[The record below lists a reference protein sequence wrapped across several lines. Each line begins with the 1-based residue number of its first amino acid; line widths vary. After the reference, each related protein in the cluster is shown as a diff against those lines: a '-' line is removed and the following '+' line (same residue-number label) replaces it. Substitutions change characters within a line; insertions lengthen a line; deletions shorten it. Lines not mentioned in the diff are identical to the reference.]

1 MKKNIPVNRKS
12 LKNLTLKMRQE
23 NAPSISSAFRAV
35 VKVPGTSA
43 NCGPGFDCL
52 GLATTIYNYM
62 DLTLLRANKII
73 VESKGLGFENIPRGR
88 RNLAW
93 QAVRRLLQEVGREDE
108 FKGAIIRMKNN
119 VPISRGLGSSS
130 TAIVAGL
137 TAANEILGAPF
148 DKNRL
153 LKLATE
159 LEGHPDNV
167 APAIFG
173 GFTVSVMD
181 KGEVQTFSFLPRIK
195 LKLVVAV
202 PDFELSTR
210 LARKVLPKNVSLKDA
225 IFNVSRASML
235 IAALVEGHEELLPL
249 AFDDA
254 LHQPYRK
261 KLVPGMSE
269 VFTAARNAGA
279 LGAAISGAGSCLIA
293 FTTAASG
300 LENKIASAMV
310 ETFKA
315 HDVKS
320 SALILDV
327 DRHGAQILRT

>member
-1 MKKNIPVNRKS
+1 MKKNTPTNRKS
-12 LKNLTLKMRQE
+12 LKNLTLKMRQSY
-23 NAPSISSAFRAV
+23 APSNSSALRAV

-52 GLATTIYNYM
+52 GLATTIYNYL

-73 VESKGLGFENIPRGR
+73 VESRGVGSENIPRGR

-137 TAANEILGAPF
+137 TAANEILGSPF
-148 DKNRL
+148 DRHRL

-167 APAIFG
+167 APALFG

-202 PDFELSTR
+202 PEFELSTR

-225 IFNVSRASML
+225 VFNVSRASML
-235 IAALVEGHEELLPL
+235 IAALVEGREEFLPL

-300 LENKIASAMV
+300 LENKIAAAMV
-310 ETFKA
+310 DTFKA

-327 DRHGAQILRT
+327 DKHGAQIINH

>member
-1 MKKNIPVNRKS
+1 MKNSTDKKNR
-12 LKNLTLKMRQE
+12 
-23 NAPSISSAFRAV
+23 V
-35 VKVPGTSA
+35 VVRVPGTSA
-43 NCGPGFDCL
+43 NCGAGFDCL
-52 GLATTIYNYM
+52 GLATTIYNYL
-62 DLTLLRANKII
+62 DLTLIRGGKVVIEATG
-73 VESKGLGFENIPRGR
+73 EGAENIPRGK

-93 QAVRRLLQEVGREDE
+93 QAVNRLLNEVGRAND

-137 TAANEILGAPF
+137 VAANEIVGAPL
-148 DKNRL
+148 NRQEL
-153 LKLATE
+153 LRLATE

-167 APAIFG
+167 APALFG

-181 KGEVQTFSFLPRIK
+181 KGSVQTFSFLPRVK
-195 LKLVVAV
+195 LKLIVAV

-210 LARKVLPKNVSLKDA
+210 IARKVLPRNVSMQDA

-235 IAALVEGHEELLPL
+235 IAALVEGREDLLPI

-261 KLVPGMSE
+261 KLVPGMSA
-269 VFTAARNAGA
+269 VFEAAKAAGA

-293 FTTAASG
+293 FTTTHSG
-300 LENKIASAMV
+300 LEDKIAAAMV
-310 ETFKA
+310 TAFKVA
-315 HDVKS
+315 GVTSK
-320 SALILDV
+320 ALLLDV
-327 DRHGAQILRT
+327 DKHGAQIIRH

>member
-1 MKKNIPVNRKS
+1 MDNKKN
-12 LKNLTLKMRQE
+12 
-23 NAPSISSAFRAV
+23 RAV
-35 VKVPGTSA
+35 VRVPGTSA

-52 GLATTIYNYM
+52 GLATTIYNYL
-62 DLTLLRANKII
+62 DLTLLKGSKVI
-73 VESKGLGFENIPRGR
+73 VESKGEGADNIPHGK
-88 RNLAW
+88 RNLTW
-93 QAVRRLLQEVGREDE
+93 QAVRRLLQEVHREND

-137 TAANEILGAPF
+137 VAANEILGSPL
-148 DKNRL
+148 NRQEL

-167 APAIFG
+167 APALFG

-181 KGEVQTFSFLPRIK
+181 KGEVQTFSFLPRIR
-195 LKLVVAV
+195 LKLIVAV

-210 LARKVLPKNVSLKDA
+210 LARKVLPKNVSMKNA

-235 IAALVEGHEELLPL
+235 IAALVEGREDLLPL

-254 LHQPYRK
+254 LHQPFRK

-269 VFTAARNAGA
+269 VFGAAKSAGA

-293 FTTAASG
+293 FTTLKSG
-300 LENKIASAMV
+300 LEDKIASAMV
-310 ETFKA
+310 EEFKNHGVA
-315 HDVKS
+315 AK
-320 SALILDV
+320 ALILNI
-327 DRHGAQILRT
+327 DRHGAQIMKR

>member
-1 MKKNIPVNRKS
+1 MDNKKN
-12 LKNLTLKMRQE
+12 
-23 NAPSISSAFRAV
+23 RARV
-35 VKVPGTSA
+35 RVPGTSA

-52 GLATTIYNYM
+52 GLATTIYNYL
-62 DLTLLRANKII
+62 DLTLLKSSKVI
-73 VESKGLGFENIPRGR
+73 VESTGEDADKIPRGR
-88 RNLAW
+88 RNLTW

-137 TAANEILGAPF
+137 TAANEILGSPL
-148 DKNRL
+148 NRHGL

-195 LKLVVAV
+195 LKLIVAV
-202 PDFELSTR
+202 PDFELSTQ
-210 LARKVLPKNVSLKDA
+210 LARKVLPKNVSMKDA

-235 IAALVEGHEELLPL
+235 IAALVEGREDLLPL

-261 KLVPGMSE
+261 KLVPGMTE
-269 VFTAARNAGA
+269 VFEAAKAAGA
-279 LGAAISGAGSCLIA
+279 FGSAISGAGSCLIA
-293 FTTAASG
+293 FTSARTQ
-300 LENKIASAMV
+300 LEEKISSAMV
-310 ETFKA
+310 EAFAA
-315 HDVKS
+315 HNINSK
-320 SALILDV
+320 ALILDV
-327 DRHGAQILRT
+327 DKQSAKIIRR

>member
-1 MKKNIPVNRKS
+1 MDNNKN
-12 LKNLTLKMRQE
+12 
-23 NAPSISSAFRAV
+23 RARV
-35 VKVPGTSA
+35 RVPGTSA

-52 GLATTIYNYM
+52 GLATTIYNYL
-62 DLTLLRANKII
+62 DLTLIKSNKII
-73 VESKGLGFENIPRGR
+73 VESAGEGSENIPRGR
-88 RNLAW
+88 RNLTW
-93 QAVRRLLQEVGREDE
+93 QAVSRLLKEVGKEDE

-137 TAANEILGAPF
+137 VAANEIVGSPL
-148 DKNRL
+148 NRQAL

-173 GFTVSVMD
+173 GFTVSVMN

-195 LKLVVAV
+195 LKLIVAV

-210 LARKVLPKNVSLKDA
+210 LARKVLPRNVSMQDA
-225 IFNVSRASML
+225 IFNISRASML
-235 IAALVEGHEELLPL
+235 IAALVEGREDLLPL

-261 KLVPGMSE
+261 KLVPGMSA
-269 VFTAARNAGA
+269 VFEAAKNAGA

-293 FTTAASG
+293 FTSARSR
-300 LENKIASAMV
+300 LEDKISAAMV
-310 ETFKA
+310 EAFKVA
-315 HDVKS
+315 GVKS
-320 SALILDV
+320 KALVLDV
-327 DRHGAQILRT
+327 DSHGAQVLFSRKIKEQE

>member
-1 MKKNIPVNRKS
+1 MDNKKN
-12 LKNLTLKMRQE
+12 
-23 NAPSISSAFRAV
+23 RAV
-35 VKVPGTSA
+35 VRVPGTSA

-52 GLATTIYNYM
+52 GLATTIYNYL
-62 DLTLLRANKII
+62 DLTLLKGSKVV
-73 VESKGLGFENIPRGR
+73 VESKGEGADNIPRGK
-88 RNLAW
+88 RNLTW
-93 QAVRRLLQEVGREDE
+93 QAVRRLLQEVNREND

-137 TAANEILGAPF
+137 VAANEIIGSPL
-148 DKNRL
+148 NRQEL

-167 APAIFG
+167 APALFG

-181 KGEVQTFSFLPRIK
+181 KGEVQTFSFLPRIR
-195 LKLVVAV
+195 LKLIVAV

-210 LARKVLPKNVSLKDA
+210 LARKVLPKNVSMKNA
-225 IFNVSRASML
+225 IFNISRASML
-235 IAALVEGHEELLPL
+235 IAALVEGREDLLPL

-269 VFTAARNAGA
+269 VFEAAKSAGA

-293 FTTAASG
+293 FTTLKSG
-300 LENKIASAMV
+300 LEDKIAAAMV
-310 ETFKA
+310 EEFKNHGVA
-315 HDVKS
+315 AK
-320 SALILDV
+320 ALILNV
-327 DRHGAQILRT
+327 DRHGAQIMKQ

>member
-1 MKKNIPVNRKS
+1 MDNKKN
-12 LKNLTLKMRQE
+12 
-23 NAPSISSAFRAV
+23 RAV
-35 VKVPGTSA
+35 VRVPGTSA

-52 GLATTIYNYM
+52 GLATTIYNYL
-62 DLTLLRANKII
+62 DLTLLRNSKVI
-73 VESKGLGFENIPRGR
+73 VESSGEGSESIPHGR
-88 RNLAW
+88 KNLAW
-93 QAVRRLLQEVGREDE
+93 QAVRRFLQEVGQDDE
-108 FKGAIIRMKNN
+108 FKGAIIHTDNN

-130 TAIVAGL
+130 TAIVGAL
-137 TAANEILGAPF
+137 TAANEIIGSPM
-148 DKNRL
+148 DKHGL

-159 LEGHPDNV
+159 IEGHPDNV

-181 KGEVQTFSFLPRIK
+181 KGEVQTFSFLPRVK
-195 LKLVVAV
+195 LKLIVAV

-210 LARKVLPKNVSLKDA
+210 LARKVLPKNVSIKDA

-235 IAALVEGHEELLPL
+235 IAALVEGREDLLPL

-269 VFTAARNAGA
+269 VFTAAKDAGA

-293 FTTAASG
+293 FTTIKSK
-300 LENKIASAMV
+300 LENKIAAAMV
-310 ETFKA
+310 EAFQV
-315 HDVKS
+315 HDVKAK
-320 SALILDV
+320 ALILDV
-327 DRHGAQILRT
+327 DKRGAQIIRR

>member
-1 MKKNIPVNRKS
+1 MKNFTDNKN
-12 LKNLTLKMRQE
+12 
-23 NAPSISSAFRAV
+23 RAKV
-35 VKVPGTSA
+35 RVPGTSA

-52 GLATTIYNYM
+52 GLATTIYNYL
-62 DLTLLRANKII
+62 DLTLLKSNRIV
-73 VESKGLGFENIPRGR
+73 VESTGEGATNIPRGK
-88 RNLAW
+88 RNLTW
-93 QAVRRLLQEVGREDE
+93 QAVKKILDVTGRADE

-137 TAANEILGAPF
+137 TAANEILGSPL
-148 DKNRL
+148 DKNGL

-159 LEGHPDNV
+159 IEGHPDNV

-173 GFTVSVMD
+173 GFTVSVMSS
-181 KGEVQTFSFLPRIK
+181 GTVQTFSFMPRIK
-195 LKLVVAV
+195 LKLIVSV

-210 LARKVLPKNVSLKDA
+210 LARKVLPRNVSMTDA

-235 IAALVEGHEELLPL
+235 IAALVEGREDLLPL

-261 KLVPGMSE
+261 KLVPGMTE
-269 VFTAARNAGA
+269 VFEAAKSAGA

-293 FTTAASG
+293 FTTAKSG
-300 LENKIASAMV
+300 LEQKISAAMV
-310 ETFKA
+310 DAFKS
-315 HDVKS
+315 HGVNSK
-320 SALILDV
+320 ALILNV
-327 DRHGAQILRT
+327 DRNGAQIIKNLRRSSK

>member
-1 MKKNIPVNRKS
+1 MKNSTDKKNR
-12 LKNLTLKMRQE
+12 
-23 NAPSISSAFRAV
+23 V
-35 VKVPGTSA
+35 VVRVPGTSA

-52 GLATTIYNYM
+52 GLATTIYNYL
-62 DLTLLRANKII
+62 DLTLIRGGKVV
-73 VESKGLGFENIPRGR
+73 VESTGEGAENIPHGK
-88 RNLAW
+88 RNLTW
-93 QAVRRLLQEVGREDE
+93 MAVRRLLREVGRDDE

-137 TAANEILGAPF
+137 VGANEIIGAPL
-148 DKNRL
+148 NRQEL

-167 APAIFG
+167 APALFG

-181 KGEVQTFSFLPRIK
+181 KGEVQTFSFWPRIK
-195 LKLVVAV
+195 LKLIVAV

-210 LARKVLPKNVSLKDA
+210 LARKVLPRNVSMHDA
-225 IFNVSRASML
+225 IFNISRASML
-235 IAALVEGHEELLPL
+235 IAALVEGREDLLPL

-261 KLVPGMSE
+261 KLVPGMSA
-269 VFTAARNAGA
+269 VFEAAKSAGA

-293 FTTAASG
+293 FTSARSH
-300 LENKIASAMV
+300 LEEKIAAAMT
-310 ETFKA
+310 EAFKA
-315 HDVKS
+315 S
-320 SALILDV
+320 SVTSKALILDV
-327 DRHGAQILRT
+327 DRKGAQVIKH

>member
-1 MKKNIPVNRKS
+1 MNKDFSTNRK
-12 LKNLTLKMRQE
+12 N
-23 NAPSISSAFRAV
+23 RAV
-35 VKVPGTSA
+35 VRVPGTSA

-52 GLATTIYNYM
+52 GLATTIYNYL
-62 DLTLLRANKII
+62 DLTLFRNGKVT
-73 VESKGLGFENIPRGR
+73 VESSGEGAENIPRGR
-88 RNLAW
+88 RNLTW
-93 QAVRRLLQEVGREDE
+93 QAIHRLLQEVNREDE
-108 FKGAIIRMKNN
+108 FKGAIIRMRNN

-137 TAANEILGAPF
+137 VAANEILGSPL
-148 DKNRL
+148 DRHGL

-167 APAIFG
+167 APALFG

-181 KGEVQTFSFLPRIK
+181 KGEVQTFSFLPRIR
-195 LKLVVAV
+195 LKLIVAV

-210 LARKVLPKNVSLKDA
+210 MARKVLPRNVSMKDA
-225 IFNVSRASML
+225 VFNVSRASML
-235 IAALVEGHEELLPL
+235 IAALIEGREDLLPL

-269 VFTAARNAGA
+269 VFEAAKSAGA

-293 FTTAASG
+293 FTPARSQ
-300 LENKIASAMV
+300 LENKIAAAMV
-310 ETFKA
+310 EAFKV
-315 HDVKS
+315 HDVNAK
-320 SALILDV
+320 ALILNV
-327 DRHGAQILRT
+327 DRHGAQITKPMRR

>member
-1 MKKNIPVNRKS
+1 MEKNFTDKKN
-12 LKNLTLKMRQE
+12 
-23 NAPSISSAFRAV
+23 RARV
-35 VKVPGTSA
+35 RVPGTSA

-52 GLATTIYNYM
+52 GLAATIYNYL
-62 DLTLLRANKII
+62 DLTLIRSGKVI
-73 VESKGLGFENIPRGR
+73 VESAGEGADNIPRGR
-88 RNLAW
+88 RNLTW
-93 QAVRRLLQEVGREDE
+93 QAVSRLLKEVGRADE

-137 TAANEILGAPF
+137 VAANEIVGSPL
-148 DKNRL
+148 NRQEL
-153 LKLATE
+153 LRLATE

-167 APAIFG
+167 APALFG

-181 KGEVQTFSFLPRIK
+181 KGKVQTFSFQPRIK
-195 LKLVVAV
+195 LKLIVAV

-210 LARKVLPKNVSLKDA
+210 LARKVLPRNVSMKDA

-235 IAALVEGHEELLPL
+235 IAALVEGREDLLPL

-269 VFTAARNAGA
+269 VFEAAKSAGA

-293 FTTAASG
+293 FTTVRSR
-300 LENKIASAMV
+300 LEDKIAAAMV
-310 ETFKA
+310 EAFGA
-315 HDVKS
+315 AGVKS
-320 SALILDV
+320 KALILDV
-327 DRHGAQILRT
+327 DRRGAQVLRR

>member
-1 MKKNIPVNRKS
+1 MDNNKNRVRV
-12 LKNLTLKMRQE
+12 R
-23 NAPSISSAFRAV
+23 
-35 VKVPGTSA
+35 VPGTSA

-52 GLATTIYNYM
+52 GLATTIYNYL
-62 DLTLLRANKII
+62 DLTLLRGSKII
-73 VESKGLGFENIPRGR
+73 VESKGEGAENIPRGR
-88 RNLAW
+88 KNLAW

-137 TAANEILGAPF
+137 VAANEIVGSPL
-148 DKNRL
+148 NRQAL

-173 GFTVSVMD
+173 GFTVSVMQG
-181 KGEVQTFSFLPRIK
+181 GEVQTFSFLPRIK

-210 LARKVLPKNVSLKDA
+210 LARKVLPRNVSMKDA

-235 IAALVEGHEELLPL
+235 IAALVEGREEFLPL

-279 LGAAISGAGSCLIA
+279 FGAAISGAGSCLIA
-293 FTTAASG
+293 FTTATSG

-315 HDVKS
+315 HDVQS

-327 DRHGAQILRT
+327 DRHGAQIIRR